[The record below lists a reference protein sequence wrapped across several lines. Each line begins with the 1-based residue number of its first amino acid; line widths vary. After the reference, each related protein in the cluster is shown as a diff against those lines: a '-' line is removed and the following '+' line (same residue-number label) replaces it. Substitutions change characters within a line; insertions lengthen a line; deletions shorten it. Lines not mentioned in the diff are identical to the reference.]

1 MRKKRKE
8 KGSKEDE
15 EKEERRKKRK
25 KKYIQEEKQQKKFQL
40 VYIFPHK
47 IRFRRKWNNAYKIMR
62 ERVYD
67 PRVLSLAKSFLIC
80 ERNRKQI
87 PKIQDRYI

>member
-1 MRKKRKE
+1 MKKRKE
-8 KGSKEDE
+8 E
-15 EKEERRKKRK
+15 EEINPRRKAT
-25 KKYIQEEKQQKKFQL
+25 KKFQL

-67 PRVLSLAKSFLIC
+67 PRILNLAKLFLIC

-87 PKIQDRYI
+87 PKI